1 MALYW
6 ISRHRHHTMGSVVAR
21 ECSKGLAIMSEGG
34 ALGGVPATVLHAV
47 HLRVLGHTIHR
58 AGLWAW
64 EGRFEPDSRPAQL
77 RVGFW
82 NKDGVR
88 LRGCKEVE
96 HSLEGLGDDVVGL
109 DLPLKH
115 PWLPLIQGN
124 GKFLLQFAENLGH
137 HVDPGH
143 LLGKGLGSILLRG
156 MGGVLL

>member
-6 ISRHRHHTMGSVVAR
+6 ISRHRHHTMGSVIAR
-21 ECSKGLAIMSEGG
+21 ECSLDEDHNNNKVLANG
-34 ALGGVPATVLHAV
+34 
-47 HLRVLGHTIHR
+47 

-64 EGRFEPDSRPAQL
+64 EGRFEPDSRPVHL